1 MREAGLVDHWIKEF
15 RADAHQCVK
24 NKRNSKIEK
33 DDINPLTLRG
43 LTAAFIVF
51 LTGICLALVALIG
64 ECILK
69 AMVNYK
75 RAENV
80 IVI

>member
-15 RADAHQCVK
+15 RAKAHQCVK

-43 LTAAFIVF
+43 LTGAFIV
-51 LTGICLALVALIG
+51 LLAGVVLAFVVFIG
-64 ECILK
+64 ERISK
-69 AMVNYK
+69 VVINYK
-75 RAENV
+75 RAQNA